1 MFSVRPSLTPTPI
14 KHSAVSRQEG
24 GKTKNNLNKLPAQ
37 TSGTCGSWCVGAG
50 IMCNSEGPAVNFVQ
64 CLLQGDH
71 SRHVTLIFTGQGNMG
86 YKLRH
91 DDYMLI
97 KYKGLI

>member
-1 MFSVRPSLTPTPI
+1 MFSVRPSLTPIPI

-37 TSGTCGSWCVGAG
+37 TSGTCGNWCVGAG